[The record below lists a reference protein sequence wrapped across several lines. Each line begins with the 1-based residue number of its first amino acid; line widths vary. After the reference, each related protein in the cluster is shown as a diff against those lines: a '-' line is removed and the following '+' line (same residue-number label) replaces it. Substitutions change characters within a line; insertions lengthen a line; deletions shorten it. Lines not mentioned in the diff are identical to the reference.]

1 MNEKKLKT
9 SPVVI
14 GLYIVAG
21 LMLIYSG
28 FQVYSSV
35 KYVFSYYSQ
44 YGMSPAFGET
54 AGYILQT
61 VFQPLAMTILTAAA
75 AYILNEVRALNPAH
89 YATKEEL
96 EAIKAAKKAAK
107 AAKKAENTDEAKLE
121 VSVEDAE
128 AEPTVVFESV
138 EAVDA
143 TPTEEALKS
152 AEENL

>member
-107 AAKKAENTDEAKLE
+107 AKLE

-128 AEPTVVFESV
+128 AEPAVVFESV

-143 TPTEEALKS
+143 TPEEEALKE